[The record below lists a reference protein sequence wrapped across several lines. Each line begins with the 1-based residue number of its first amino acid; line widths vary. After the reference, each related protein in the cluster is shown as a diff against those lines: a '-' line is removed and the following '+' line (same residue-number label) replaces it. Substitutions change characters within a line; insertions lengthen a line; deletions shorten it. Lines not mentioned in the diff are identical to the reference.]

1 MSWHLMFSGAGSTGW
16 LIFASLGVL
25 LALVLS
31 VWLLR
36 LERRLVPPAAGWTLL
51 GLRLLVLT
59 LLFLILLQPLLT
71 KRFDVEERGRV
82 VVAVDASLS
91 METQDRHASLPEK
104 LRWAQALGMLG
115 SDDTSAQID
124 TWVAQ
129 AEAGNE
135 PDWLG
140 SGREPQNAVERA
152 SADARK
158 RQVDDTL
165 EELGQMPRTEFVRRL
180 LLAQPRELL
189 RNLGDVMPVD
199 LRVFATEQQSTSAEE
214 LEQRLATDR
223 RDLLP
228 GGTGAVQT
236 LQSVLAEESGR
247 QVRSFVLITDGRQTL
262 PADAVVEA
270 QRLAALGIPVHTIP
284 VGSQLPPRDLSVAA
298 LESPETVFLNDNA
311 RIRVVLG
318 TSGFESQP
326 LTVRLEQDGKT
337 LQEQTVT
344 PAADMA
350 SVEFTV
356 PTDRT
361 GRFDYRIVSDVQ
373 TGELREDNNAR
384 DVNLRVVDN
393 KARVML
399 LEGDARW
406 EFRYLR
412 NVLERDKQVQ
422 ATTVLFRQPYLE
434 ILNEPAM
441 ESKLPPAEAFRQQLA
456 LTDLLVVG
464 DVDPAEVEED
474 VWKLIEDAMTRDGL
488 TLLVIPGRRSMPAS
502 YASETLAGL
511 LPVSEFRQQLAEQ
524 LQASV
529 QGGEPSVFRLSLS
542 SEAEELPMFQLGRK
556 GADGSGGLAT
566 LPGHPWIYTGTPR
579 PGAKVWASALVP
591 GGGGATVPAIVHQ
604 DYGFGQTVWMGLDST
619 WRWRL
624 RSGDE
629 WHYQFW
635 GQLIRWAAR
644 NKAAAGN
651 SEVRMSVA
659 DVVLGEEEAAEV
671 AVRWDRRLVPQLASA
686 VMEVVAER
694 LDAQGEVLPP
704 REGEAAITAR
714 LRPAADA
721 PERFNARMPPL
732 TEGTW
737 RLRLQVT
744 GTPATPAETIATEVL
759 VRRQLSAELAN
770 VSCNR
775 EFLKQLSELSG
786 GRMIEPWDARQLL
799 ELVQP
804 KDEPEEKVQ
813 ERTLWDHWLVIV
825 LFSGLLMAEW
835 VVRKVNG
842 LP

>member
-1 MSWHLMFSGAGSTGW
+1 MSWHLLFSGAASPGW
-16 LIFASLGVL
+16 VIFAGLGVL
-25 LALVLS
+25 LALILS
-31 VWLLR
+31 FWLLR
-36 LERRLVPPAAGWTLL
+36 LERRLVPPATGWTLL
-51 GLRLLVLT
+51 TLRLFILT

-71 KRFDVEERGRV
+71 KRFDVEERGQV

-91 METQDRHASLPEK
+91 METQDRHASLAEK

-115 SDDTSAQID
+115 SDDTTAQID

-129 AEAGNE
+129 AEAGTE
-135 PDWLG
+135 PDWPGLG
-140 SGREPQNAVERA
+140 RPPQNAIERA
-152 SADARK
+152 TAESRK
-158 RQVDDTL
+158 RQVEDAL
-165 EELGQMPRTEFVRRL
+165 EELGKMPRTEFVRRL
-180 LLAQPRELL
+180 LMAQPRELL
-189 RNLGDVMPVD
+189 RNLGEVMPVD
-199 LRVFATEQQSTSAEE
+199 LRVFATEQQATVAEE
-214 LEQRLATDR
+214 LEQRLSTDR
-223 RDLLP
+223 RDLIP
-228 GGTGAVQT
+228 GGTGAIQT

-262 PADAVVEA
+262 PADAAGEA

-284 VGSQLPPRDLSVAA
+284 VGSRLPPRDLSIAA
-298 LESPETVFLNDNA
+298 LESPETVFLNDKA

-318 TSGFESQP
+318 TSGFEGQA
-326 LTVRLEQDGKT
+326 LVVRLEQDGET
-337 LQEQTVT
+337 VQQQTVT
-344 PAADMA
+344 PAGDSAAVD
-350 SVEFTV
+350 FTV
-356 PTDRT
+356 PTDKT
-361 GRFDYRIVSDVQ
+361 GRFDYRIASDVQ
-373 TGELREDNNAR
+373 AGELREDNNDR
-384 DVNLRVVDN
+384 NVNLRVVDN

-412 NVLERDKQVQ
+412 NVLERDKQVKS
-422 ATTVLFRQPYLE
+422 TTVLFRQPYLE

-441 ESKLPPAEAFRQQLA
+441 ESKLPPEEAFRQQLA

-464 DVDPAEVEED
+464 DVDPQEVEEG
-474 VWKLIEDAMTRDGL
+474 VWKLIEDAMSRDGL
-488 TLLVIPGRRSMPAS
+488 TLLVIPGRRSMPAG
-502 YASETLAGL
+502 YTSETLSGL

-529 QGGEPSVFRLSLS
+529 QGGEQSVFRLALS
-542 SEAEELPMFQLGRK
+542 TEADELPMFQLGPKRM
-556 GADGSGGLAT
+556 DGGGGLAA
-566 LPGHPWIYTGTPR
+566 LPGHPWVYSGVPR
-579 PGAKVWASALVP
+579 PGAKVWASALLP
-591 GGGGATVPAIVHQ
+591 GGGGESSPVIVHQ

-659 DVVLGEEEAAEV
+659 DAVLGEEEAAEV
-671 AVRWDRRLVPQLASA
+671 AVRWDRRLVPQLQGA
-686 VMEVVAER
+686 VMEVVAEQ
-694 LDAQGEVLPP
+694 LDASGEVRPP
-704 REGEAAITAR
+704 APGESVITAR
-714 LRPAADA
+714 LRPATDA
-721 PERFNARMPPL
+721 PERFNARIPPL
-732 TEGTW
+732 AEGTW
-737 RLRLQVT
+737 RLRLVVT
-744 GTPATPAETIATEVL
+744 GTPVAPRETIATEVL

-786 GRMIEPWDARQLL
+786 GRLIEPWDARQLL

-804 KDEPEEKVQ
+804 KDEPEQKVQ
-813 ERTLWDHWLVIV
+813 ERTLWDHWIVIV

>member
-16 LIFASLGVL
+16 LIFASFGVL

-36 LERRLVPPAAGWTLL
+36 LERRLVPATAGWTLL

-129 AEAGNE
+129 SEAGGE

-140 SGREPQNAVERA
+140 SGRPPQNAVERA

-158 RQVDDTL
+158 RQVDDAL

-214 LEQRLATDR
+214 LEQRLSTDR
-223 RDLLP
+223 RDLMP

-262 PADAVVEA
+262 PADAAVEA

-318 TSGFESQP
+318 TSGFEGQP
-326 LTVRLEQDGKT
+326 LTVRLEQDGNT
-337 LQEQTVT
+337 QQQQTVT
-344 PAADMA
+344 PAADTA
-350 SVEFTV
+350 TVEFTV
-356 PTDRT
+356 PTDKT

-373 TGELREDNNAR
+373 SGELREDNNSR
-384 DVNLRVVDN
+384 EVNLRVVDN

-456 LTDLLVVG
+456 LADLLVVG

-556 GADGSGGLAT
+556 RADGGSGLAA
-566 LPGHPWIYTGTPR
+566 LPGHPWIYSGVPR
-579 PGAKVWASALVP
+579 PGAKVWASALLP
-591 GGGGATVPAIVHQ
+591 GGGGETVPVIVHQ

-651 SEVRMSVA
+651 SDVRMSVA
-659 DVVLGEEEAAEV
+659 DVVLGEEESAEV

-694 LDAQGEVLPP
+694 LDAQGEVLPLQ
-704 REGEAAITAR
+704 EGEAAITAR

-744 GTPATPAETIATEVL
+744 GTPAAPKEIISTEVL

-804 KDEPEEKVQ
+804 KDEPEQKVQ

>member
-813 ERTLWDHWLVIV
+813 ERTLWDHWLVII

>member
-1 MSWHLMFSGAGSTGW
+1 MSWHLLFSGAASRGW
-16 LIFASLGVL
+16 VIFAVVGVL
-25 LALVLS
+25 LALIFS
-31 VWLLR
+31 FQLLR
-36 LERRLVPPAAGWTLL
+36 LERRLVPPTAGWTLL
-51 GLRLLVLT
+51 TLRLLILT

-71 KRFDVEERGRV
+71 KRFDAEERGRV

-91 METQDRHASLPEK
+91 METQDRHASLAEK

-115 SDDTSAQID
+115 SDDTTAQID

-129 AEAGNE
+129 AESGAE
-135 PDWLG
+135 PDW
-140 SGREPQNAVERA
+140 SGRGRPPENAVERA
-152 SADARK
+152 SAEARR
-158 RQVDDTL
+158 RQVEDAL

-180 LLAQPRELL
+180 LMAQPRELL
-189 RNLGDVMPVD
+189 RNLREVMPVD
-199 LRVFATEQQSTSAEE
+199 LRVFATEQQATAAEE
-214 LEQRLATDR
+214 LERRLTNDR
-223 RDLLP
+223 RDLVP
-228 GGTGAVQT
+228 GGTGAVQM
-236 LQSVLAEESGR
+236 LRSVLAEESGR

-262 PADAVVEA
+262 PADAAGEA
-270 QRLAALGIPVHTIP
+270 QRLATLGIPVHTIP
-284 VGSQLPPRDLSVAA
+284 VGSQLPPRDLSIAA
-298 LESPETVFLNDNA
+298 LESPETVFLNDKA

-318 TSGFESQP
+318 TSGFEGQP
-326 LTVRLEQDGKT
+326 LVVRLERDGET
-337 LQEQTVT
+337 VQQQTVT
-344 PAADMA
+344 PAGDSAAVD
-350 SVEFTV
+350 FTV
-356 PTDRT
+356 PTDSP
-361 GRFDYRIVSDVQ
+361 GRFDYRIASAVQ
-373 TGELREDNNAR
+373 AGELREDNNSR
-384 DVNLRVVDN
+384 DVNLAVVDN

-412 NVLERDKQVQ
+412 NVLERDRQVQ
-422 ATTVLFRQPYLE
+422 SATVLFRQPYLE

-456 LTDLLVVG
+456 LTDLLIVG
-464 DVDPAEVEED
+464 DVDPQEVEEG

-488 TLLVIPGRRSMPAS
+488 TLLVIPGRRSMPAGYS
-502 YASETLAGL
+502 SETLAGL

-529 QGGEPSVFRLSLS
+529 QGGEQSMFRLLLS
-542 SEAEELPMFQLGRK
+542 TEAEELPMFQLGPKRMN
-556 GADGSGGLAT
+556 GGGGLAA
-566 LPGHPWIYTGTPR
+566 LPGHPWVYSGVPR
-579 PGAKVWASALVP
+579 PGAKVWASALLP
-591 GGGGATVPAIVHQ
+591 GGGGAASPVIVHQ

-619 WRWRL
+619 WRWRM

-659 DVVLGEEEAAEV
+659 DAVLGEEESAEI
-671 AVRWDRRLVPQLASA
+671 AVRWDQRLVPQLKGA
-686 VMEVVAER
+686 VMEVVAEQ
-694 LDAQGEVLPP
+694 LDARGEVLPP
-704 REGEAAITAR
+704 AEGEAVITAR

-721 PERFNARMPPL
+721 PERFSARMPPL
-732 TEGTW
+732 AEGTW

-744 GTPATPAETIATEVL
+744 GTPVAPRETIATEVF
-759 VRRQLSAELAN
+759 VRRQFSAELAN

-775 EFLKQLSELSG
+775 EFLRQLSELSG

-804 KDEPEEKVQ
+804 RDEPEQKVQ

-835 VVRKVNG
+835 VVRKLNG

>member
-1 MSWHLMFSGAGSTGW
+1 MSWHLLFSGAASPGW
-16 LIFASLGVL
+16 VLFASLGVL
-25 LALVLS
+25 LALILS
-31 VWLLR
+31 FWLLR

-115 SDDTSAQID
+115 SDETAAQID
-124 TWVAQ
+124 VWVTQ
-129 AEAGNE
+129 AEAGDE
-135 PDWLG
+135 PDWTGLG
-140 SGREPQNAVERA
+140 HAPANAIERA
-152 SADARK
+152 SSDARR
-158 RQVDDTL
+158 RQVEDAL

-189 RNLGDVMPVD
+189 RNLGEVMPVD
-199 LRVFATEQQSTSAEE
+199 LRVFATEQQVTDAKE

-223 RDLLP
+223 RDLAP

-262 PADAVVEA
+262 PADAAGEA

-318 TSGFESQP
+318 TSGFEGQP
-326 LTVRLEQDGKT
+326 LAVRLERDGET
-337 LQEQTVT
+337 VQQQSVT
-344 PAADMA
+344 PVGD
-350 SVEFTV
+350 SVAVDFTV
-356 PTDRT
+356 PTDKS
-361 GRFDYRIVSDVQ
+361 GRFDYRIASDVQ
-373 TGELREDNNAR
+373 AGELREDNNAR
-384 DVNLRVVDN
+384 DVSLRVVDN

-464 DVDPAEVEED
+464 DVDPQEVEEG
-474 VWKLIEDAMTRDGL
+474 VWKLVEDAMTRDGL
-488 TLLVIPGRRSMPAS
+488 TLLVIPGRRSMPAGYS
-502 YASETLAGL
+502 SETLSGL

-524 LQASV
+524 LQATV
-529 QGGEPSVFRLSLS
+529 QGGDQSVFRLSLS
-542 SEAEELPMFQLGRK
+542 TEAEELPMFQLGPKRV
-556 GADGSGGLAT
+556 DGGGGLAA
-566 LPGHPWIYTGTPR
+566 LPGHPWIYSGVPR
-579 PGAKVWASALVP
+579 PGAKVWASALLP
-591 GGGGATVPAIVHQ
+591 GGGGESSPVIVHQ

-651 SEVRMSVA
+651 SDVRMSVA
-659 DVVLGEEEAAEV
+659 DVVLGEEESAEI
-671 AVRWDRRLVPQLASA
+671 AVRWDRRLVPQLAEA

-694 LDAQGEVLPP
+694 LDANGEVLPP
-704 REGEAAITAR
+704 VEGEAVITAR

-744 GTPATPAETIATEVL
+744 GTAAAPRETIATEVL

-786 GRMIEPWDARQLL
+786 GQMIEPWDARRLL
-799 ELVQP
+799 DLVQP
-804 KDEPEEKVQ
+804 KDEPEQKVQ